1 MQPPISIAHSTGRQ
15 AIGTS
20 VSIATTQ
27 GVTTSTSDDH
37 ISMPPIEVDM
47 HGMCMEDAA
56 TITHTPTIS
65 VSFTESISVCTTA
78 GTEVTSA
85 AHATVLP
92 ASLAIVAWTTGE
104 SAITDLTAVAVT
116 SAAIVATEEII
127 AMVAVKASA
136 AIVTIATEEII
147 AIVVVGASA
156 AIAAVA
162 TEARMATVAVEA
174 STGHK
179 VGAETS
185 VVRAVATAPLVDPTE
200 VVLSAEA
207 AHVAEVH
214 LAAEA
219 STEVDLVAARSVE
232 DLMAV
237 VRSAEDLTAV
247 VMDMVADSE
256 DTVNLTASAH
266 APQHSSYAVSH
277 SWPCR
282 NTLPEWLC

>member
-1 MQPPISIAHSTGRQ
+1 
-15 AIGTS
+15 
-20 VSIATTQ
+20 
-27 GVTTSTSDDH
+27 
-37 ISMPPIEVDM
+37 MPPIEVDM
-47 HGMCMEDAA
+47 HGTFMEDAA

-65 VSFTESISVCTTA
+65 ASFTESISVCTTA

-104 SAITDLTAVAVT
+104 SAITDLTAAVVT
-116 SAAIVATEEII
+116 SAAIVAIEEII
-127 AMVAVKASA
+127 AMVAVEASA

-156 AIAAVA
+156 VIAAVA
-162 TEARMATVAVEA
+162 TEARMAIVAVEA
-174 STGHK
+174 STSHK
-179 VGAETS
+179 VVAETS
-185 VVRAVATAPLVDPTE
+185 VVHAVGAVPLVDPTE

-214 LAAEA
+214 LAAA
-219 STEVDLVAARSVE
+219 HSVDLVVAARSVV
-232 DLMAV
+232 DLMVV

-247 VMDMVADSE
+247 VMDMAADSE
-256 DTVNLTASAH
+256 DTVRLTASAH

-277 SWPCR
+277 SWSCR
-282 NTLPEWLC
+282 NTQPEWLC

>member
-1 MQPPISIAHSTGRQ
+1 
-15 AIGTS
+15 
-20 VSIATTQ
+20 
-27 GVTTSTSDDH
+27 
-37 ISMPPIEVDM
+37 M
-47 HGMCMEDAA
+47 HGTFMEDAA

-65 VSFTESISVCTTA
+65 ASFTESISVCTTA

-104 SAITDLTAVAVT
+104 SAITDLTAAVVT
-116 SAAIVATEEII
+116 SAVIVAIEEII
-127 AMVAVKASA
+127 AMVAVGASA
-136 AIVTIATEEII
+136 AIATIATEEI
-147 AIVVVGASA
+147 
-156 AIAAVA
+156 
-162 TEARMATVAVEA
+162 MATVVVEA

-179 VGAETS
+179 VVAETS
-185 VVRAVATAPLVDPTE
+185 VVHEVGVETSVVHAVGAVPLADPTE

-214 LAAEA
+214 LAAAA
-219 STEVDLVAARSVE
+219 STAVDLVAVVRSVEAHAAVVRSVE

-237 VRSAEDLTAV
+237 V
-247 VMDMVADSE
+247 MDMAADSE
-256 DTVNLTASAH
+256 DTVKLTASAH

>member
-1 MQPPISIAHSTGRQ
+1 ML
-15 AIGTS
+15 
-20 VSIATTQ
+20 
-27 GVTTSTSDDH
+27 H
-37 ISMPPIEVDM
+37 IEADM
-47 HGMCMEDAA
+47 HGMFMEDAA

-65 VSFTESISVCTTA
+65 ASFTESISVCTTV

-104 SAITDLTAVAVT
+104 SAITDHTAVAVT
-116 SAAIVATEEII
+116 SAAIVAIEEII
-127 AMVAVKASA
+127 AMVAVEASA
-136 AIVTIATEEII
+136 AIATIATEEIM

-156 AIAAVA
+156 AIAALA
-162 TEARMATVAVEA
+162 TEAKMVTVAVEA

-179 VGAETS
+179 VVAETS
-185 VVRAVATAPLVDPTE
+185 VVRAVVAVPLADPTE

-214 LAAEA
+214 LAVAH
-219 STEVDLVAARSVE
+219 SVDLVVAARSAE
-232 DLMAV
+232 AHTAV
-237 VRSAEDLTAV
+237 VRSAEDLTVV

-256 DTVNLTASAH
+256 GTVRLTASAH

-282 NTLPEWLC
+282 NTQPELLC

>member
-1 MQPPISIAHSTGRQ
+1 
-15 AIGTS
+15 
-20 VSIATTQ
+20 
-27 GVTTSTSDDH
+27 
-37 ISMPPIEVDM
+37 MPPIEVDM
-47 HGMCMEDAA
+47 HGTFMEDAA

-65 VSFTESISVCTTA
+65 ASFTESISVCTTA

-104 SAITDLTAVAVT
+104 SAITDLTAAVVT
-116 SAAIVATEEII
+116 SAVIVAIEEII
-127 AMVAVKASA
+127 AMVAV
-136 AIVTIATEEII
+136 E
-147 AIVVVGASA
+147 ASA
-156 AIAAVA
+156 AIAALA

-179 VGAETS
+179 VVAETS
-185 VVRAVATAPLVDPTE
+185 VVHEVGAVPLADPTE

-214 LAAEA
+214 LAAAA
-219 STEVDLVAARSVE
+219 STAVDLVAVVRSVE

-237 VRSAEDLTAV
+237 V
-247 VMDMVADSE
+247 MDMAADSE
-256 DTVNLTASAH
+256 DTVKLTASAH

-282 NTLPEWLC
+282 NTQPEWLC

>member
-1 MQPPISIAHSTGRQ
+1 
-15 AIGTS
+15 
-20 VSIATTQ
+20 
-27 GVTTSTSDDH
+27 
-37 ISMPPIEVDM
+37 MPPIEVDM
-47 HGMCMEDAA
+47 HGTFMEDAA

-65 VSFTESISVCTTA
+65 ASFTESISVCTTA

-104 SAITDLTAVAVT
+104 SAITDLTVVVVT
-116 SAAIVATEEII
+116 SAAIVAIEEII
-127 AMVAVKASA
+127 AMVAV
-136 AIVTIATEEII
+136 E
-147 AIVVVGASA
+147 ASA
-156 AIAAVA
+156 AIAAIA
-162 TEARMATVAVEA
+162 TEEIMATVVVEA

-179 VGAETS
+179 VVAETS
-185 VVRAVATAPLVDPTE
+185 VVHEVGVETSVVHEVGAVPLADPTE

-214 LAAEA
+214 LAAAA
-219 STEVDLVAARSVE
+219 STAVDLVAVVRSVEAHAAVVRSVE

-237 VRSAEDLTAV
+237 V
-247 VMDMVADSE
+247 MDMAADSE
-256 DTVNLTASAH
+256 DTVKLTASAH

-282 NTLPEWLC
+282 NTQPEWLC

>member
-1 MQPPISIAHSTGRQ
+1 
-15 AIGTS
+15 
-20 VSIATTQ
+20 
-27 GVTTSTSDDH
+27 
-37 ISMPPIEVDM
+37 MPPIEVDM
-47 HGMCMEDAA
+47 HGTFMADAA

-65 VSFTESISVCTTA
+65 ASFTESISVCTTA

-104 SAITDLTAVAVT
+104 SAITDLTVVVVT
-116 SAAIVATEEII
+116 SAAIVAIEEII
-127 AMVAVKASA
+127 AMVAVGASA
-136 AIVTIATEEII
+136 AIATIATEEIM
-147 AIVVVGASA
+147 AIVV
-156 AIAAVA
+156 
-162 TEARMATVAVEA
+162 VEA

-179 VGAETS
+179 VVAETS
-185 VVRAVATAPLVDPTE
+185 VVHEVGAVPLADPTE

-214 LAAEA
+214 LAAAA
-219 STEVDLVAARSVE
+219 STEVDLVAVVRSVEAHAAVVRSVE

-237 VRSAEDLTAV
+237 V
-247 VMDMVADSE
+247 MDMAADSE
-256 DTVNLTASAH
+256 DTVKLTASAH

-282 NTLPEWLC
+282 NTQPEWLC

>member
-1 MQPPISIAHSTGRQ
+1 
-15 AIGTS
+15 
-20 VSIATTQ
+20 
-27 GVTTSTSDDH
+27 
-37 ISMPPIEVDM
+37 MPPIEVDM
-47 HGMCMEDAA
+47 HGTFMEDAA

-65 VSFTESISVCTTA
+65 ASFTESISVCTTA

-104 SAITDLTAVAVT
+104 SAITDLTVVVVT
-116 SAAIVATEEII
+116 SAAIVAIEEII
-127 AMVAVKASA
+127 AMVAV
-136 AIVTIATEEII
+136 E
-147 AIVVVGASA
+147 ASA
-156 AIAAVA
+156 AIAAIA
-162 TEARMATVAVEA
+162 TEEIMATVAVEA

-179 VGAETS
+179 VVAETS
-185 VVRAVATAPLVDPTE
+185 VVHEVGAVPLADPTE

-214 LAAEA
+214 LAAAA
-219 STEVDLVAARSVE
+219 STEVDLVAVVRSVEAHAAVVRSVE

-237 VRSAEDLTAV
+237 V
-247 VMDMVADSE
+247 MDMAEDSE
-256 DTVNLTASAH
+256 DTVKLTASAH

-282 NTLPEWLC
+282 NTQPEWLC

>member
-1 MQPPISIAHSTGRQ
+1 ML
-15 AIGTS
+15 
-20 VSIATTQ
+20 
-27 GVTTSTSDDH
+27 
-37 ISMPPIEVDM
+37 PIEADM
-47 HGMCMEDAA
+47 HGMCMADAA

-65 VSFTESISVCTTA
+65 ASFTESISVCTTV

-116 SAAIVATEEII
+116 SAAIVAIEEII
-127 AMVAVKASA
+127 AMVAVEASA
-136 AIVTIATEEII
+136 AIVTIATEEIM
-147 AIVVVGASA
+147 ATVAVGASA
-156 AIAAVA
+156 AIAALA
-162 TEARMATVAVEA
+162 TEARMATVAVGV
-174 STGHK
+174 STDHK
-179 VGAETS
+179 MVAGTS
-185 VVRAVATAPLVDPTE
+185 VDHAVAAVPLAVHTEVVHSAE

-214 LAAEA
+214 LAAAA
-219 STEVDLVAARSVE
+219 STEVDLVAVVRSVEAHAAVVRSVE

-237 VRSAEDLTAV
+237 V
-247 VMDMVADSE
+247 MDMAADSE
-256 DTVNLTASAH
+256 GTVRLTASAH

-282 NTLPEWLC
+282 NTQPEWLC

>member
-1 MQPPISIAHSTGRQ
+1 
-15 AIGTS
+15 
-20 VSIATTQ
+20 
-27 GVTTSTSDDH
+27 
-37 ISMPPIEVDM
+37 
-47 HGMCMEDAA
+47 
-56 TITHTPTIS
+56 
-65 VSFTESISVCTTA
+65 
-78 GTEVTSA
+78 
-85 AHATVLP
+85 
-92 ASLAIVAWTTGE
+92 
-104 SAITDLTAVAVT
+104 
-116 SAAIVATEEII
+116 
-127 AMVAVKASA
+127 MVAVEASA
-136 AIVTIATEEII
+136 AIVTIATEEIM
-147 AIVVVGASA
+147 AIVAVGASA

-207 AHVAEVH
+207 AHVAEAH

-232 DLMAV
+232 AHTAAA
-237 VRSAEDLTAV
+237 RSVEDLTVV
-247 VMDMVADSE
+247 VMDMAADSE

-282 NTLPEWLC
+282 NTQPELPC

>member
-1 MQPPISIAHSTGRQ
+1 ML
-15 AIGTS
+15 
-20 VSIATTQ
+20 
-27 GVTTSTSDDH
+27 
-37 ISMPPIEVDM
+37 PIEADM
-47 HGMCMEDAA
+47 HGMCMADAA

-65 VSFTESISVCTTA
+65 ASFTESISVCTTV
-78 GTEVTSA
+78 GTEVISA

-92 ASLAIVAWTTGE
+92 ALLAIVVWTTGE

-116 SAAIVATEEII
+116 SAAIVAIEEII
-127 AMVAVKASA
+127 AMVAVEASA
-136 AIVTIATEEII
+136 AIATIATEEIM

-156 AIAAVA
+156 AIAALA
-162 TEARMATVAVEA
+162 TEAKMVTVAVEA

-179 VGAETS
+179 VVAETS
-185 VVRAVATAPLVDPTE
+185 VVHAVGAVPLVDPTE

-219 STEVDLVAARSVE
+219 STEVDLAV
-232 DLMAV
+232 V
-237 VRSAEDLTAV
+237 VRSVVDLMAV

-256 DTVNLTASAH
+256 DTVRLTVSAH
-266 APQHSSYAVSH
+266 APQHSSYAVLR

-282 NTLPEWLC
+282 NTQPELPC

>member
-1 MQPPISIAHSTGRQ
+1 
-15 AIGTS
+15 
-20 VSIATTQ
+20 
-27 GVTTSTSDDH
+27 
-37 ISMPPIEVDM
+37 MPPIEVDM
-47 HGMCMEDAA
+47 HGTFMADAA

-65 VSFTESISVCTTA
+65 ASFTESISVCTTA

-104 SAITDLTAVAVT
+104 SAITDLTAAVVT
-116 SAAIVATEEII
+116 SAAIVAIEEII
-127 AMVAVKASA
+127 AMVAVEASA
-136 AIVTIATEEII
+136 AIATIATEEIM
-147 AIVVVGASA
+147 
-156 AIAAVA
+156 AIAAVEASAIIAAIA
-162 TEARMATVAVEA
+162 TEEIMAIVVVEA

-179 VGAETS
+179 VVAETS
-185 VVRAVATAPLVDPTE
+185 VVHEVGAVPLADPTE

-214 LAAEA
+214 LAAAA
-219 STEVDLVAARSVE
+219 STEVDLVAVVRSVEAHAAVVRSVE

-237 VRSAEDLTAV
+237 V
-247 VMDMVADSE
+247 MDMAADSE
-256 DTVNLTASAH
+256 DTVKLTASAH

-282 NTLPEWLC
+282 NTQPEWLC

>member
-1 MQPPISIAHSTGRQ
+1 
-15 AIGTS
+15 
-20 VSIATTQ
+20 
-27 GVTTSTSDDH
+27 
-37 ISMPPIEVDM
+37 
-47 HGMCMEDAA
+47 MEDAA

-65 VSFTESISVCTTA
+65 ASFTESISVCTTA

-104 SAITDLTAVAVT
+104 SAITDHTAVAVT
-116 SAAIVATEEII
+116 SAAIAATEEII
-127 AMVAVKASA
+127 AMVAVEASA
-136 AIVTIATEEII
+136 AIATIATEEIM
-147 AIVVVGASA
+147 
-156 AIAAVA
+156 AIA
-162 TEARMATVAVEA
+162 AVEA

-179 VGAETS
+179 VVAETS
-185 VVRAVATAPLVDPTE
+185 VVHAVAAVPLADPTE

-214 LAAEA
+214 LAAAA
-219 STEVDLVAARSVE
+219 STEVDLVAVVRSVEAHAAVVRSVE

-237 VRSAEDLTAV
+237 V
-247 VMDMVADSE
+247 MDMAEDSE
-256 DTVNLTASAH
+256 DTVKLTASAH

-282 NTLPEWLC
+282 NTQPEWLC

>member
-1 MQPPISIAHSTGRQ
+1 M
-15 AIGTS
+15 
-20 VSIATTQ
+20 
-27 GVTTSTSDDH
+27 
-37 ISMPPIEVDM
+37 
-47 HGMCMEDAA
+47 
-56 TITHTPTIS
+56 
-65 VSFTESISVCTTA
+65 
-78 GTEVTSA
+78 
-85 AHATVLP
+85 
-92 ASLAIVAWTTGE
+92 
-104 SAITDLTAVAVT
+104 VT
-116 SAAIVATEEII
+116 SAAIAAVATEKIIAIVAVGASAAIATTAIEEII
-127 AMVAVKASA
+127 AM
-136 AIVTIATEEII
+136 
-147 AIVVVGASA
+147 VVVGASA

-162 TEARMATVAVEA
+162 TEARMAIVVVGA

-185 VVRAVATAPLVDPTE
+185 VVHAVVAVPLADPTE

-232 DLMAV
+232 AHTAV
-237 VRSAEDLTAV
+237 VRSVEDLTVV

-256 DTVNLTASAH
+256 DTVRLTVSAH

-282 NTLPEWLC
+282 NTQPELPC

>member
-1 MQPPISIAHSTGRQ
+1 
-15 AIGTS
+15 
-20 VSIATTQ
+20 
-27 GVTTSTSDDH
+27 
-37 ISMPPIEVDM
+37 M
-47 HGMCMEDAA
+47 HGTFMEDAA

-65 VSFTESISVCTTA
+65 ASFTESISVCTTA

-104 SAITDLTAVAVT
+104 SAITDLTVVVVT
-116 SAAIVATEEII
+116 SAAIVAIEEII
-127 AMVAVKASA
+127 AMVAVEASA
-136 AIVTIATEEII
+136 AIATIATEEIM
-147 AIVVVGASA
+147 
-156 AIAAVA
+156 AIA
-162 TEARMATVAVEA
+162 AVEA

-179 VGAETS
+179 VVAETS
-185 VVRAVATAPLVDPTE
+185 VVHAVAAVPLAEPTE

-214 LAAEA
+214 LAAVA
-219 STEVDLVAARSVE
+219 STEVDLVAVVRSVEAHAAVVRSVE

-237 VRSAEDLTAV
+237 V
-247 VMDMVADSE
+247 MDMAADSE
-256 DTVNLTASAH
+256 DTVKLTASAH

-282 NTLPEWLC
+282 NTQPEWLC

>member
-1 MQPPISIAHSTGRQ
+1 
-15 AIGTS
+15 
-20 VSIATTQ
+20 
-27 GVTTSTSDDH
+27 
-37 ISMPPIEVDM
+37 M

-65 VSFTESISVCTTA
+65 ASFTESISVCTTA
-78 GTEVTSA
+78 GTEVISA

-127 AMVAVKASA
+127 AMVAG
-136 AIVTIATEEII
+136 
-147 AIVVVGASA
+147 GASA
-156 AIAAVA
+156 AIAALA

-179 VGAETS
+179 VVAETS
-185 VVRAVATAPLVDPTE
+185 VVHAVGAVPLVDPTE

-232 DLMAV
+232 AHTAAA
-237 VRSAEDLTAV
+237 RSVEDLTVV

-256 DTVNLTASAH
+256 DTVRLTVSAH

-282 NTLPEWLC
+282 NTQPEWLC

>member
-1 MQPPISIAHSTGRQ
+1 
-15 AIGTS
+15 
-20 VSIATTQ
+20 
-27 GVTTSTSDDH
+27 
-37 ISMPPIEVDM
+37 MPPIEVDM
-47 HGMCMEDAA
+47 HGTFMEDAA

-65 VSFTESISVCTTA
+65 ASFTESISVCTTA

-104 SAITDLTAVAVT
+104 SAITDHTAVAVT
-116 SAAIVATEEII
+116 SAAIAATEEII
-127 AMVAVKASA
+127 AMVAVEASA
-136 AIVTIATEEII
+136 AIATIATEEIM
-147 AIVVVGASA
+147 
-156 AIAAVA
+156 AIA
-162 TEARMATVAVEA
+162 AVEA

-179 VGAETS
+179 VVAETS
-185 VVRAVATAPLVDPTE
+185 VVHAVAAVPLADPTE

-214 LAAEA
+214 LAAAA
-219 STEVDLVAARSVE
+219 STEVDLVAVVRSVEAHAAVVRSVE

-237 VRSAEDLTAV
+237 V
-247 VMDMVADSE
+247 MDMAEDSE
-256 DTVNLTASAH
+256 DTVKLTASAH

-282 NTLPEWLC
+282 NTQPEWLC

>member
-1 MQPPISIAHSTGRQ
+1 
-15 AIGTS
+15 
-20 VSIATTQ
+20 V
-27 GVTTSTSDDH
+27 
-37 ISMPPIEVDM
+37 
-47 HGMCMEDAA
+47 
-56 TITHTPTIS
+56 
-65 VSFTESISVCTTA
+65 
-78 GTEVTSA
+78 
-85 AHATVLP
+85 
-92 ASLAIVAWTTGE
+92 
-104 SAITDLTAVAVT
+104 VT
-116 SAAIVATEEII
+116 SAAIAAVATEEII
-127 AMVAVKASA
+127 AIVAVGASA

-179 VGAETS
+179 VVAETS
-185 VVRAVATAPLVDPTE
+185 VVHAVGAVPLADPTE

-214 LAAEA
+214 LAAA
-219 STEVDLVAARSVE
+219 HSVDLVVAARSAEAHTAVVRSVE
-232 DLMAV
+232 DLM
-237 VRSAEDLTAV
+237 AV

-256 DTVNLTASAH
+256 GTVRLTASAH

-282 NTLPEWLC
+282 NTQPEWLC

>member
-1 MQPPISIAHSTGRQ
+1 
-15 AIGTS
+15 
-20 VSIATTQ
+20 
-27 GVTTSTSDDH
+27 
-37 ISMPPIEVDM
+37 M
-47 HGMCMEDAA
+47 HGTFMEDAA

-65 VSFTESISVCTTA
+65 ASFTESISVCTTA

-104 SAITDLTAVAVT
+104 SAITDLTVVVVT
-116 SAAIVATEEII
+116 SAAIVAIEEII
-127 AMVAVKASA
+127 AMVAV
-136 AIVTIATEEII
+136 E
-147 AIVVVGASA
+147 ASA
-156 AIAAVA
+156 AIAAIA
-162 TEARMATVAVEA
+162 TEEIMATVAVEA

-179 VGAETS
+179 VVAETS
-185 VVRAVATAPLVDPTE
+185 VVHEVGAVPLADPTE

-214 LAAEA
+214 LAAAA
-219 STEVDLVAARSVE
+219 STAVDLVAVVRSVEAHAAVVRSVE

-237 VRSAEDLTAV
+237 V
-247 VMDMVADSE
+247 MDMAEDSE
-256 DTVNLTASAH
+256 DTVKLTASAH

-282 NTLPEWLC
+282 NTQPEWLC